1 MGLLSTPDLGLYQT
15 SSYLVDGE
23 TSFELRTF
31 DIPFTPYAF
40 DQINDNVISV
50 GSSGTFAFGDG
61 NLTDWNIGAIQEY
74 TDHDFYDVYYQ
85 TENTIW
91 IAGTDGLLIKTE
103 DGGFNWDQIETNT
116 TEDLK
121 TFGIKPNGSF
131 ILIGRNGAYL
141 NSEYFD

>member
-1 MGLLSTPDLGLYQT
+1 M
-15 SSYLVDGE
+15 
-23 TSFELRTF
+23 
-31 DIPFTPYAF
+31 A
-40 DQINDNVISV
+40 
-50 GSSGTFAFGDG
+50 
-61 NLTDWNIGAIQEY
+61 WNFNRLEYWAIQEY

-121 TFGIKPNGSF
+121 S
-131 ILIGRNGAYL
+131 LVL
-141 NSEYFD
+141 NLMANHSSRQEWCFY